1 MGGLGSTRWGGHT
14 KKRMVEECQRVEAPL
29 CRRCGRSVRYL
40 YLPPC
45 DSTSDSLNAP
55 NTSGLA
61 CRICHRL
68 TYASVQLRRT
78 PAMELARDSCR
89 LADARRAAL
98 KIFGETSLLSEPP
111 PDEVVR
117 QGRRAVGR
125 WFRERD
131 TAHSHALRQLH
142 FVNRVPVALQS
153 CPLQERKKKRR
164 RKQ

>member
-1 MGGLGSTRWGGHT
+1 
-14 KKRMVEECQRVEAPL
+14 MVEECRRIEAPL
-29 CRRCGRSVRYL
+29 CPRCGRDVKYL
-40 YLPPC
+40 YELPG
-45 DSTSDSLNAP
+45 DGTSDSSHAPNAP
-55 NTSGLA
+55 GAA
-61 CRICHRL
+61 CRRCHRL
-68 TYASVQLRRT
+68 TYASTQLRHT
-78 PAMELARDSCR
+78 HALDMARDSCR
-89 LADARRAAL
+89 LADARRDAL
-98 KIFGETSLLSEPP
+98 KTFGKTSLFSEPP

-131 TAHSHALRQLH
+131 AAHSHALRQLY